1 MAAMARHSERRG
13 TVDHV
18 SREAQVR
25 VDERVEEILAREA
38 LRQARHAAQ
47 RLDRSP
53 TGRGVR
59 GAPRPE

>member
-1 MAAMARHSERRG
+1 
-13 TVDHV
+13 
-18 SREAQVR
+18 VR